1 MKILRQVN
9 FSKKEENA
17 KLKLG
22 DRVNMSLNYAGM
34 KEGSDRE
41 KKERNRLKGIPESEE
56 EKSKRRRREM
66 LVDGGGMALGT
77 AISAKML
84 GASNKTTA
92 KMTALLG
99 LAGASG
105 SYVGNKLGEKLEPK
119 LIEKRKELEKT
130 NKNYRN
136 GWKKQEDLLDVK
148 LGKMSKE
155 KFVKK
160 WGGKLNGKDI
170 KGSMNG

>member
-1 MKILRQVN
+1 MKLLRQVS

-22 DRVNMSLNYAGM
+22 DRINMSLNYARM

-41 KKERNRLKGIPESEE
+41 KKERNRLKGIPDSEE
-56 EKSKRRRREM
+56 EKSKERRRDM
-66 LVDGGGMALGT
+66 IATGGGATIGT
-77 AISAKML
+77 AIGAKML
-84 GASNKTTA
+84 GASNKTAA
-92 KMTALLG
+92 KKAAVIG
-99 LAGASG
+99 LIGAGS
-105 SYVGNKLGEKLEPK
+105 SYVGSKLGEKLEQK
-119 LIEKRKELEKT
+119 VIEERKELEKT
-130 NKNYRN
+130 NKDYRN
-136 GWKKQEDLLDVK
+136 SWKKQEDLLDVK

-170 KGSMNG
+170 KGSMNK

>member
-22 DRVNMSLNYAGM
+22 DRINMSLGYTGM

-41 KKERNRLKGIPESEE
+41 KKERKRLKGIPDSEE
-56 EKSKRRRREM
+56 EKSKERRTNT
-66 LVDGGGMALGT
+66 LAAGCGAAIGGAMGSKFMGESNR
-77 AISAKML
+77 SAAASAAVFGL
-84 GASNKTTA
+84 IGA
-92 KMTALLG
+92 
-99 LAGASG
+99 G
-105 SYVGNKLGEKLEPK
+105 SAYVGSKLGEKLEPK
-119 LIEKRKELEKT
+119 VLEKRKELEKT
-130 NKNYRN
+130 NKDYRN
-136 GWKKQEDLLDVK
+136 SWKKQEDLLDVK

-170 KGSMNG
+170 KGSMNK

>member
-22 DRVNMSLNYAGM
+22 DRINMSLNYARM

-41 KKERNRLKGIPESEE
+41 KKERNRLKGIPDSEE
-56 EKSKRRRREM
+56 EKSKERRRNM
-66 LVDGGGMALGT
+66 IASGSGAAIGGAIGT
-77 AISAKML
+77 KML
-84 GASNKTTA
+84 GASNKIVA
-92 KMTALLG
+92 KNAAVLG
-99 LAGASG
+99 LVGAGG
-105 SYVGNKLGEKLEPK
+105 SYIGNKLGEKLEPK

-136 GWKKQEDLLDVK
+136 SWKKQEDLLDVK

-170 KGSMNG
+170 KGSMNK

>member
-1 MKILRQVN
+1 MKILRQVS

-22 DRVNMSLNYAGM
+22 DRINMSLNYTGM

-41 KKERNRLKGIPESEE
+41 KDERDRLKGVPSSEE
-56 EKSKRRRREM
+56 TKSRKRRTNV
-66 LVDGGGMALGT
+66 LAAGCGAAIGGAAGSKSIGESNRSAAT
-77 AISAKML
+77 SAAI
-84 GASNKTTA
+84 
-92 KMTALLG
+92 LG
-99 LAGASG
+99 LVGAGSV
-105 SYVGNKLGEKLEPK
+105 YVGSKLGEKLEPK
-119 LIEKRKELEKT
+119 VLKKRKELEKT
-130 NKNYRN
+130 DKNYRN
-136 GWKKQEDLLDVK
+136 SWKKQEDLLDVK

-160 WGGKLNGKDI
+160 WGGKLNGKEI